1 MRAEPRRTIYVPQA
15 QAPTLLSNVQRT
27 MPVFIAER
35 RVAGDDVER
44 ALREALRAADPAL
57 PRPQVFPLDD
67 VVARSLARERFG
79 ATLAVACSRP
89 SRSRLTAFGIYGV
102 LAYTVQQ
109 RRREIG
115 IRMALGADGRQVT
128 RMVMVQGIAPVLA
141 GILLGVVGSLGL
153 SRVVA
158 GFLWGVTPTD
168 PATFATVAA
177 MLLGVALVASWI
189 PAREAA
195 RLDPL
200 TWLKCE

>member
-1 MRAEPRRTIYVPQA
+1 MS
-15 QAPTLLSNVQRT
+15 LL
-27 MPVFIAER
+27 A
-35 RVAGDDVER
+35 
-44 ALREALRAADPAL
+44 ALAL
-57 PRPQVFPLDD
+57 
-67 VVARSLARERFG
+67 G
-79 ATLAVACSRP
+79 
-89 SRSRLTAFGIYGV
+89 LTAFGIYGV

-141 GILLGVVGSLGL
+141 GTLLGVVCSLGL
-153 SRVVA
+153 SRIVA

-168 PATFATVAA
+168 PRTFATVAA
-177 MLLGVALVASWI
+177 SLLGVALVASWI

-195 RLDPL
+195 RLNPL